1 MDRNSVV
8 PVVLCG
14 GQGTRLW
21 PLSRE
26 DLPKQFIPLYNNLSL
41 LQNSVIRIGKLL
53 DFNRLFILTNKIQRH
68 LVQDQLKEVSVVDAQ
83 IILEPVMRGTG
94 PAITLAA
101 FEIMELNPDSVM
113 LVLSSDNDINQ
124 PETFNTIL
132 DGAVELGLRNN
143 KFILFGSKPHYP
155 ETGYGYIKAGKTL
168 DTTENNIKLK
178 SINRFIEK
186 PSLMEAKSLI
196 RSGCIWNSGI
206 FVFPT
211 KLYLEEMKVHSP
223 EIYFPCLE
231 AFKKGRIFSDKESRY
246 IVRTIGE
253 KDYSECTDLSVDY
266 ALLEKTKHNTVVE
279 SDIGW
284 SDVGSWK
291 SIYEIRRKNSDGN
304 IFDAKNVIPVNSKN
318 SFVYSR
324 SKKRM
329 IALVDVENLTVVDT
343 DDAIMV
349 LKTEGSQDVKKV
361 VNDLRFDNQVS
372 FLNSALKVY
381 KWGSVKNVH
390 SESYTRV
397 KRIKVK
403 PQKGF
408 SASGSRK
415 NKHFIVLKGSFSFT
429 NGNNTCE
436 KITRKG
442 SVNVLPNQSYHFQ
455 NLSKDSPAELLKIE
469 F

>member
-1 MDRNSVV
+1 MERNSVI
-8 PVVLCG
+8 PVILCG

-21 PLSRE
+21 PLSRD

-41 LQNSVIRIGKLL
+41 LQNSVVRIGNLL
-53 DFNRLFILTNKIQRH
+53 DHNRLFILTNKIQRH
-68 LVQDQLKEVSVVDAQ
+68 LVQDQLKDVSVTDAQ

-101 FEIMELNPDSVM
+101 FEIMELNPKSVM

-124 PETFNTIL
+124 PENFNTIL
-132 DGAVELGLRNN
+132 NGAVELGLRNDN
-143 KFILFGSKPHYP
+143 FILFGSKPHYP
-155 ETGYGYIKAGKTL
+155 ETGYGYIKAGKVL
-168 DTTENNIKLK
+168 DTSANDIKMRTI
-178 SINRFIEK
+178 SRFIEK

-211 KLYLEEMKVHSP
+211 QLYLEEMKKHCP

-231 AFKKGRIFSDKESRY
+231 AFKKGKVFQDRESTY
-246 IVRTIGE
+246 KVRAVGE
-253 KDYSECTDLSVDY
+253 SEYGECTDLSVDY
-266 ALLEKTKHNTVVE
+266 ALLEKTAYNAVVE

-304 IFDAKNVIPVNSKN
+304 IFDARNVLPVNSKN

-324 SKKRM
+324 SKKRL
-329 IALVDVENLTVVDT
+329 IALVDVENLTIVDT
-343 DDAIMV
+343 EDAIMV

-361 VNDLRFDNQVS
+361 VNDLRFDNQMS

-381 KWGSVKNVH
+381 RWGSVRNVH
-390 SESYTRV
+390 SESYTKV

-403 PQKGF
+403 PNKAF
-408 SASGSRK
+408 SVNGSSR
-415 NKHFIVLKGSFSFT
+415 NKHFIVLRGTFSFST
-429 NGNNTCE
+429 DNMCE
-436 KITRKG
+436 KVIKKG
-442 SVNVLPNQSYHFQ
+442 SVNVPPHQRYSFQ
-455 NLSKDSPAELLKIE
+455 NLSKQSSAELLKIE
-469 F
+469 Y